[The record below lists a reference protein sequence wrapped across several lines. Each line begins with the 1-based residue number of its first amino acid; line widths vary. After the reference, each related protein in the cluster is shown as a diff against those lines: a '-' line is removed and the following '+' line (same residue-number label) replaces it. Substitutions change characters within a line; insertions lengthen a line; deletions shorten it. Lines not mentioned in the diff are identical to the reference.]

1 MTTYTKKY
9 SKYKKINKITKITK
23 KKNQLGGVKIG
34 KGSFGCVVKPYI
46 KCSHTYDS
54 ISKKLVS
61 KIIFRNT
68 KIEHLTKELEN
79 YNLIKNIDRKNK
91 YFITYFEICELK
103 KKNLLLK
110 STKTNNSNS
119 KIMIKN
125 KEIRNNIVS
134 VQFKDK
140 KGDEYKILKN
150 NFINSNNIN
159 NNNLE
164 KLYSSNKDKGEKGKK
179 TKINDSKC
187 YIDFDNNP
195 INIIMIDGGIDL
207 SKVLNKDKYIHYQE
221 NIKSKYKTYFLKL
234 LLGLKKLHKNEFS
247 HRDIKLLNILCK
259 PDNISNDYNIVNNKT
274 YLNFRYIDFGLTTN
288 NKKINKIND
297 ITISGTPGY
306 KSPEFIILNSVY
318 KILNDNFDPYN
329 EEKVNHLKKIII
341 KTIKTDILKKNKKKN
356 LIRKNLDL
364 NSNKKD
370 KYTYF
375 DNDSIISD
383 NDVKKLINNFYSS
396 YVKKTLFQNFI
407 KNYDGYYYKSD
418 IYALGVT
425 FFEIYH
431 KLNLKDEKL
440 LDLIRNMVKCIPE
453 DRFNVKQCLNH
464 IFFQKNKIK

>member
-34 KGSFGCVVKPYI
+34 KGSFGCVVKPFI
-46 KCSHTYDS
+46 KCKKTYGS
-54 ISKKLVS
+54 NQKNLVS

-119 KIMIKN
+119 KNFKNN

-134 VQFKDK
+134 VEFKDK
-140 KGDEYKILKN
+140 KGDDYKIIKN

-164 KLYSSNKDKGEKGKK
+164 KLYSSNKDKGKKGKK
-179 TKINDSKC
+179 TKINDLKC
-187 YIDFDNNP
+187 YIDFNNNP

-207 SKVLNKDKYIHYQE
+207 SKVLNKDKYINYQE
-221 NIKSKYKTYFLKL
+221 NIKLKYKTYFLKL

-259 PDNISNDYNIVNNKT
+259 PDNISNDYNTINNKT

-288 NKKINKIND
+288 IKKLNKMND

-306 KSPEFIILNSVY
+306 KSPEFVILNSVY

-356 LIRKNLDL
+356 LIRKNL
-364 NSNKKD
+364 NINNNQ

-375 DNDSIISD
+375 DSDSIISD
-383 NDVKKLINNFYSS
+383 NDIKKLINNLYSS
-396 YVKKTLFQNFI
+396 YVKKNLFNNFI
-407 KNYDGYYYKSD
+407 QNYNGYHYKSD

-425 FFEIYH
+425 FFEIYY

-440 LDLIRNMVKCIPE
+440 LDLIRNMVKCVPE
-453 DRFNVKQCLNH
+453 ERFNVKQCLNH
-464 IFFQKNKIK
+464 IFFQTK